1 MASILPFALAAGAPL
16 ITSLL
21 TPRPEVP
28 QFQGPDVSFLKDEA
42 QQLLQQAAQP
52 NIGQFQR
59 ISDLAA
65 DQINR
70 QLGRRNLLDSSAGL
84 QTQAL
89 TQADLANKFLENELQ
104 RRMGALGAAGNVFGL
119 ESGQQQQQ
127 FQSAQ
132 QAFQDELSQRNQL
145 ISGVGGLAGG
155 IAGAVERGRQRER
168 EDLERQRQQ
177 ELFERIFF
185 GVPGSPTT
193 STAGGPAQ
201 SSLEALIARTS

>member
-89 TQADLANKFLENELQ
+89 TQADLANKFLE
-104 RRMGALGAAGNVFGL
+104 AGNVFGL

-155 IAGAVERGRQRER
+155 IAGAVERERQRER